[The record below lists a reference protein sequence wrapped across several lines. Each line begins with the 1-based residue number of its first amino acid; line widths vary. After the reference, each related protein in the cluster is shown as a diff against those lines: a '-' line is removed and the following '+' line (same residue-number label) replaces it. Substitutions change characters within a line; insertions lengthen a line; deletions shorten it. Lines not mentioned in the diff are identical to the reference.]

1 MKQKKLSKQDLL
13 WQVQRTNELI
23 LIEFFN
29 RMKGVIHNK
38 HNKSK
43 GFQFALLNKN
53 LKELLEMQQINNNHL
68 EKL

>member
-1 MKQKKLSKQDLL
+1 MKKNELI
-13 WQVQRTNELI
+13 WQIQRTNELI

-53 LKELLEMQQINNNHL
+53 LKEMLELQQINHKHLENL

>member
-1 MKQKKLSKQDLL
+1 MKKNESI
-13 WQVQRTNELI
+13 WQIQRTNELI

-53 LKELLEMQQINNNHL
+53 LKEMLALQQINNKHL
-68 EKL
+68 ENL

>member
-1 MKQKKLSKQDLL
+1 MKKNESI
-13 WQVQRTNELI
+13 WQIQRTNELI

-53 LKELLEMQQINNNHL
+53 LKEMLELQKINNKHL
-68 EKL
+68 ENL

>member
-1 MKQKKLSKQDLL
+1 MKQELK
-13 WQVQRTNELI
+13 WQIQRTNELI

-53 LKELLEMQQINNNHL
+53 LKDMLEIQQINNKHT

>member
-1 MKQKKLSKQDLL
+1 MNKKELI
-13 WQVQRTNELI
+13 WQIQRTNELI

-43 GFQFALLNKN
+43 GFQFALLDKN
-53 LKELLEMQQINNNHL
+53 LKDLLELQQINNEHLGNL
-68 EKL
+68 EKN